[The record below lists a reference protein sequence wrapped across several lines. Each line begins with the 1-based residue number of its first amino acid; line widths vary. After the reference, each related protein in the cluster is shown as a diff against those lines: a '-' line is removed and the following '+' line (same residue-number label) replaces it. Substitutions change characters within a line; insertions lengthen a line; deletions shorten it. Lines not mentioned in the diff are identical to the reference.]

1 MRVAVDAI
9 DERAAKT
16 FQRKRSRDF
25 QRLAGGDVSFDVA
38 VAELAEPHDGMTRAA
53 LDAPGREVDHA
64 VPGPQLAGGTAHAVQ
79 SLTCHLD
86 AVRFAVAFAVKQ
98 EHRITTDD
106 QRAAARPSEPRLHG
120 NHIGYRSVTV
130 GMSTPE
136 KSRVIAIGAF
146 E

>member
-1 MRVAVDAI
+1 
-9 DERAAKT
+9 
-16 FQRKRSRDF
+16 
-25 QRLAGGDVSFDVA
+25 
-38 VAELAEPHDGMTRAA
+38 MTRAA

-64 VPGPQLAGGTAHAVQ
+64 VPGPQLAGGAAHAVQ
-79 SLTCHLD
+79 SLTRHLD

-98 EHRITTDD
+98 EHRITADD

-120 NHIGYRSVTV
+120 NHIDIGSVTV